1 MTDKH
6 TGRAGLNVPFPVTKT
21 LSDRLSE
28 AQTEKNEKECC
39 DMMER
44 IRQQVFTGTLR
55 CAATLVAAGALL
67 ASCTKEYDGPI
78 SSSAERELHF
88 SVSQQGEAD
97 AERAATRAMPVET
110 DDFHKSFGV
119 FGYSYPSGSEWTQ
132 VAPKFMYNIEASR
145 EDGTD
150 YATADTYFVPGEGT
164 DVTFLAYAPYK
175 AEGLTVPQKEITGAP
190 TYAYTVPADVTKQ
203 SDLCFAAPVTLTGG
217 TEDGTVRLT
226 FAHALTAVSFVEG
239 SEMAQGT
246 ITGISL
252 KGLYGSATYNTGN
265 TETNKWTSFS
275 TPDSEF
281 SQMLNVSVPNSE
293 GKAITSKE
301 QTFML
306 LPQTLGD
313 GAELVIDY
321 TPLNEEP
328 RTLTASLKG
337 REWEPGTHVTYAI
350 KIAPDDPYTLV
361 IESVEVNQWT
371 EGITI
376 EIESDP
382 AFMADRLKIGDYLYD
397 DGTWGDGG
405 LRRIREDGSYEIA
418 DPKPK
423 PKNTSSKKVVGIV
436 YATYKDN
443 PELFNEEDVT
453 ALKAIGTEPHGI
465 AMATEF
471 ITWKGDKIYAWH
483 ADGNKDVAA
492 IANCATKKQTY
503 GDRSGWYNSKAVKA
517 HSDLGNFHAFDII
530 FQHGEDIMVKKE
542 PLVFMTDWFLPS
554 AGQWWDILSILGG
567 VEALKS
573 ETEQTSQDTGDFTWQ
588 SDGSVIEALN
598 AWMEP
603 VVNARKDKFTDGE
616 KYWSSS
622 EYDSN
627 GKARYWQIND
637 NSVEC
642 NSAEKGTTMYV
653 RPILIF

>member
-21 LSDRLSE
+21 LSGRLSE

-55 CAATLVAAGALL
+55 RAALLLAVGSLL
-67 ASCTKEYDGPI
+67 ASCSKEYDGPI
-78 SSSAERELHF
+78 SSSAERELRF
-88 SVSQQGEAD
+88 SVSQQGEAG

-110 DDFHKSFGV
+110 DDFHESFGV

-132 VAPKFMYNIEASR
+132 AAPKFMYNIEASR

-164 DVTFLAYAPYK
+164 DVTFLAYAPYE

-203 SDLCFAAPVTLTGG
+203 SDLCFAASVTLNGG
-217 TEDGTVRLT
+217 TEDGTVKLT
-226 FAHALTAVSFVEG
+226 FAHALTAVSFIEG

-293 GKAITSKE
+293 GKAITTKE

-321 TPLNEEP
+321 TPQNEEP

-337 REWEPGTHVTYAI
+337 KQWQPGDHVTYTI
-350 KIAPDDPYTLV
+350 KILDDKLV
-361 IESVEVNQWT
+361 IESVKVT
-371 EGITI
+371 EWGVGQEINVPITRSYAP
-376 EIESDP
+376 ET
-382 AFMADRLKIGDYLYD
+382 LKVGDYLYA
-397 DGTWGDGG
+397 DGTWSDGG
-405 LRRIREDGSYEIA
+405 LRRIDAGGSYVIA
-418 DPKPK
+418 APKPTPIENK
-423 PKNTSSKKVVGIV
+423 QVVGIV
-436 YATYKDN
+436 YLVYDEHPDRFGKEEKAT
-443 PELFNEEDVT
+443 LQR
-453 ALKAIGTEPHGI
+453 LGIEPHGLVMSVKNVALLEEWGPEGI
-465 AMATEF
+465 DEELNKCET
-471 ITWKGDKIYAWH
+471 K
-483 ADGNKDVAA
+483 ADNYNDISGLYNCNRIKTNRGSFDVYPAFKA
-492 IANCATKKQTY
+492 VDDYNENCPVANTT
-503 GDRSGWYNSKAVKA
+503 GWY
-517 HSDLGNFHAFDII
+517 
-530 FQHGEDIMVKKE
+530 
-542 PLVFMTDWFLPS
+542 LPAS
-554 AGQWWDILSILGG
+554 GQWWDIMQYLAKVPGLSDP
-567 VEALKS
+567 A
-573 ETEQTSQDTGDFTWQ
+573 QQ
-588 SDGSVIEALN
+588 SDTNDIGTGAEPRRTYEWSSPHNPVVALN
-598 AWMEP
+598 AWM
-603 VVNARKDKFTDGE
+603 VKIDDSDKDVFNSDKGQWF
-616 KYWSSS
+616 WSSS
-622 EYDSN
+622 EYN
-627 GKARYWQIND
+627 NKHARFWQVMN
-637 NSVEC
+637 NSKTSCIYNYKEG
-642 NSAEKGTTMYV
+642 SQDV
-653 RPILIF
+653 RPVLAF